1 MDCMT
6 EKAYAKINFTLP
18 VLRRRA
24 DGYHEVDTVMH
35 SISLADTITLAPA
48 EKISL
53 AVTEGNAPEGPEN
66 LMWQA
71 AQTFF
76 RLTGIKGGAAMTL
89 AKRIP
94 SEAGLGGGSADA
106 AAVLRGLA
114 RMTGAGLSSHVLER
128 AAASLGADIPF
139 CIRGG
144 CARCGGIGDVLT
156 PLPAWPGLSL
166 LIVRPNISV
175 STGPAYR
182 EIDKR
187 KSPSKNTSGKA
198 ARAIE
203 TRNLSALMSALSNDF
218 EAALFPIAPVLRET
232 KQELTACG
240 WPAMMSG
247 SGSAFF
253 MMLPRKERPAAA
265 QALRAAYPEW
275 FVEEAETVGAVNI

>member
-1 MDCMT
+1 MNCIT
-6 EKAYAKINFTLP
+6 ETAFAKINFTLP
-18 VLRRRA
+18 VLHRRA
-24 DGYHEVDTVMH
+24 DGYHELDTVMH
-35 SISLADTITLAPA
+35 SISLSDTITLSPA
-48 EKISL
+48 ERLSL
-53 AVTEGNAPEGPEN
+53 SVVEGTAPEGPEN

-71 AQTFF
+71 AQCFF
-76 RLTGIKGGAAMTL
+76 HLTGLPGGAAMTL

-106 AAVLRGLA
+106 AAVFRGLS
-114 RMTGAGLSSHVLER
+114 RMTGADLPAYVLER

-187 KSPSKNTSGKA
+187 KGTPKNTSAKA
-198 ARAIE
+198 ARAIAE
-203 TRNLSALMSALSNDF
+203 RNLSALMSALSNDF
-218 EAALFPIAPVLRET
+218 EGALFPVAPVLRET
-232 KQELTACG
+232 KRELAAQG

-253 MMLPRKERPAAA
+253 MMLPGKARPAAA
-265 QALRAAYPEW
+265 EALRASHPEW
-275 FVEEAETVGAVNI
+275 FIEEAETVGAIDI

>member
-1 MDCMT
+1 MNCIT
-6 EKAYAKINFTLP
+6 ETAFAKINFTLP
-18 VLRRRA
+18 VLHRRA
-24 DGYHEVDTVMH
+24 DGYHELDTVMH
-35 SISLADTITLAPA
+35 SISLSDTITLSPA
-48 EKISL
+48 ERLSL
-53 AVTEGNAPEGPEN
+53 TVVEGTAPEGPEN

-71 AQTFF
+71 AQCFF
-76 RLTGIKGGAAMTL
+76 RLTGLPGGAAMTL

-106 AAVLRGLA
+106 AAVFRGLS
-114 RMTGAGLSSHVLER
+114 RMTGADLPAYVLER

-175 STGPAYR
+175 STGSAYR

-187 KSPSKNTSGKA
+187 KGMPKNTSAKA
-198 ARAIE
+198 ARAIAE
-203 TRNLSALMSALSNDF
+203 RNLSALMSALSNDF
-218 EAALFPIAPVLRET
+218 EGALFPVAPVLRET
-232 KQELTACG
+232 KRELAAQG

-253 MMLPRKERPAAA
+253 MMLPGKARPAAA
-265 QALRAAYPEW
+265 EALRASHPEW
-275 FVEEAETVGAVNI
+275 FIEEAETVGAIDI